1 MSAPVAPGRVSSF
14 FGSLRGNGRLSSG
27 SSGGG
32 GGSARH
38 VEARRTSMAQMQLIG
53 EQK

>member
-14 FGSLRGNGRLSSG
+14 FGSLRGNGRLSSDN
-27 SSGGG
+27 SVG
-32 GGSARH
+32 GGSARP
-38 VEARRTSMAQMQLIG
+38 VDARRTSMAQMQLIA